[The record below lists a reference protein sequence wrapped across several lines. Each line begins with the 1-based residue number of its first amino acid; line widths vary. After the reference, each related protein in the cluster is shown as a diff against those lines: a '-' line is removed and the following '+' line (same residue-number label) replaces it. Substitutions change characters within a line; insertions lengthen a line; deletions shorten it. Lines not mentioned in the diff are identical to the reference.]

1 MGKDNF
7 AGRKHKRIQVSNRE
21 KATDPR
27 PRIFAGRAVNDAGF
41 ALHIDLR
48 PCNVCT
54 RYADCKKFRP
64 ARREI

>member
-1 MGKDNF
+1 MGKDKF

-21 KATDPR
+21 KEPDPR
-27 PRIFAGRAVNDAGF
+27 PRKFAGPAVNGDGF

-48 PCNVCT
+48 PCNVCN